1 MKVPSPRGWGNESH
15 HNGVSWGPWSFSV
28 TQRPSTGTLVKWVD
42 CRPKLPTSL
51 ELLTLFSAMVQ
62 LGLALL
68 WWLIPLKK
76 HTTEIQAL
84 ARWSFG
90 KRFSAVVIACPIPRL
105 DPNNIKNKQVFQFP
119 MLSTFFHH
127 FSTCSSLPR
136 YEFERV
142 STTRHGF
149 RSDPTRHCSDG
160 HPLPR
165 GTHRLRAG
173 PDGFTGDLR
182 RLLAGSVHVPFRNW
196 HCTAPEQWIHMCI
209 CTTMYVTCV

>member
-1 MKVPSPRGWGNESH
+1 MVIWQEIFSCGHCVPDSPSRSKQH
-15 HNGVSWGPWSFSV
+15 
-28 TQRPSTGTLVKWVD
+28 QKQTG
-42 CRPKLPTSL
+42 
-51 ELLTLFSAMVQ
+51 F
-62 LGLALL
+62 
-68 WWLIPLKK
+68 
-76 HTTEIQAL
+76 
-84 ARWSFG
+84 
-90 KRFSAVVIACPIPRL
+90 PIS
-105 DPNNIKNKQVFQFP
+105 NAFHI
-119 MLSTFFHH
+119 FHH

-182 RLLAGSVHVPFRNW
+182 RLLAGSVHVPCRNW
-196 HCTAPEQWIHMCI
+196 HCTAPEKWIHMCI
-209 CTTMYVTCV
+209 CMYDYVRNVCIVCVYIYNLTYIYYIYNIYNIIYIYIHLYAYYCA

>member
-1 MKVPSPRGWGNESH
+1 MVIWQEIFSCGHCVPDSPSRSKQH
-15 HNGVSWGPWSFSV
+15 
-28 TQRPSTGTLVKWVD
+28 QKQTG
-42 CRPKLPTSL
+42 
-51 ELLTLFSAMVQ
+51 F
-62 LGLALL
+62 
-68 WWLIPLKK
+68 
-76 HTTEIQAL
+76 
-84 ARWSFG
+84 
-90 KRFSAVVIACPIPRL
+90 PIS
-105 DPNNIKNKQVFQFP
+105 NAFHI
-119 MLSTFFHH
+119 FHH

-182 RLLAGSVHVPFRNW
+182 RLLAGSVHVPCRNW
-196 HCTAPEQWIHMCI
+196 HCTAPEKWIHMCI
-209 CTTMYVTCV
+209 CMYDYTRTIVHK

>member
-1 MKVPSPRGWGNESH
+1 M
-15 HNGVSWGPWSFSV
+15 

-119 MLSTFFHH
+119 MLSTFFIIFQHVH
-127 FSTCSSLPR
+127 LYHAMNLNVSRQLDMASVPIPPGIAVTDIRFRGERIVYELALMDSQAIYGGSLRDQFMCLSEIGTVLRPNNGSTCV
-136 YEFERV
+136 YV
-142 STTRHGF
+142 
-149 RSDPTRHCSDG
+149 
-160 HPLPR
+160 
-165 GTHRLRAG
+165 RL
-173 PDGFTGDLR
+173 
-182 RLLAGSVHVPFRNW
+182 
-196 HCTAPEQWIHMCI
+196 CT
-209 CTTMYVTCV
+209 